1 MKCLSNQLL
10 YANIPP
16 YPVNQTKY
24 LQSSL
29 PLIFIQKNITCNSR
43 FEISLKMN
51 KQFFFFSVVEIM
63 PL

>member
-10 YANIPP
+10 YTNIPP

-24 LQSSL
+24 FQSSL
-29 PLIFIQKNITCNSR
+29 PLIFTQKNITCNSS
-43 FEISLKMN
+43 FEISIKMS
-51 KQFFFFSVVEIM
+51 KVFFPVVEIM

>member
-43 FEISLKMN
+43 FEISIK
-51 KQFFFFSVVEIM
+51 KKTGKKKK
-63 PL
+63 